1 MRKPILSP
9 LACAFV
15 LAGLLPLSACVTVQ
29 STEALKTTFDS
40 GVVAYDLGD
49 YPKAYKIWSGIEDQD
64 LAAMRN
70 VAMML
75 RTGTGV
81 AKNPKR
87 AEEIY
92 GTAAEAGLPTAQ
104 ADLADMLLKGEAGP
118 PDPAAA
124 LPLLEAAAA
133 ADHPVAEYE
142 LGQMFEAGGL
152 VPRDLPTARK
162 LYAAAAG
169 HGMKEAQNR
178 LDAMGP
184 PTQAPAD
191 SSVRLMQ
198 PAPAAGAP
206 ADQSVRLMRPAP
218 AAPASPPADP
228 APIRPA
234 QP

>member
-1 MRKPILSP
+1 MRKPILSS
-9 LACAFV
+9 LVCAFV
-15 LAGLLPLSACVTVQ
+15 LAGCVTVQ
-29 STEALKTTFDS
+29 SSEDLKTTFDS
-40 GVVAYDLGD
+40 GVTAYDAGD

-75 RTGTGV
+75 RNGTGV
-81 AKNPKR
+81 AKNPRR
-87 AEEIY
+87 AEELY

-118 PDPAAA
+118 PDPASA

-142 LGQMFEAGGL
+142 LAQMFEAGGL
-152 VPRDLPTARK
+152 VPKDVPTARK

-184 PTQAPAD
+184 PPPGETAGGPGT
-191 SSVRLMQ
+191 VRLMQ
-198 PAPAAGAP
+198 PAPTVAAG
-206 ADQSVRLMRPAP
+206 SG
-218 AAPASPPADP
+218 APASPPAEA